1 MPSKVQVPASRRGP
15 QFLKALLCQWCTC
28 DSCALYW
35 QRSCVPQEIRSYQA
49 AEYCHLLTI
58 NTQTPGRCAGDGL
71 VSSRNVILR
80 TIVIG
85 NSTPEPVMLAHA
97 CLMPPR
103 PHTFTLLDDHGVS
116 WDLVERGQAVKVV
129 PGAVYELTLAL
140 DTSDGPWRE

>member
-1 MPSKVQVPASRRGP
+1 M
-15 QFLKALLCQWCTC
+15 
-28 DSCALYW
+28 
-35 QRSCVPQEIRSYQA
+35 
-49 AEYCHLLTI
+49 
-58 NTQTPGRCAGDGL
+58 
-71 VSSRNVILR
+71 SSRNVILR